1 MNSYKIT
8 AVAIFLSVGVYLGW
22 PVSSPTQPIS
32 TISQSDPVAT
42 TAKMPTEVQRQG
54 SVAPSTQPVPHAA
67 IQSFADW
74 QEKLVTTPATPE
86 QVEEGIQLAKARKTV
101 MQSLIRS
108 NPEQA
113 LANAVSLKEYAA
125 LPEAVKPFVEKP
137 FSERADL
144 LVLPDESGLNPQ
156 NKPRFDPNQRSIGE
170 KTFLVFQN
178 HEQAELVRY
187 GNRGGILSKDGIAT
201 QGIVLDGVAAIHP
214 TALQFVKQEEAD
226 YIKQT
231 FPANA
236 RNTRNDALTGETI
249 QGEPVIALAG
259 GQVFYFASAVNIE
272 RLNLKLAEL
281 EQQTGPKA
289 GSQILFQLA
298 ETPISVTGNTA
309 SSSLSSQINQLLA
322 APSPWTTTPKKVY
335 FIRAIFPDDLD
346 VPVTKSRL
354 ETVLQETSDNMASMS
369 QGKTWF
375 DYTVN
380 ADSAIPTLP
389 NNTTY
394 YYNNG
399 NFKGGDIYD
408 HTIAAFNALNT
419 GVNLSSYDIIGVY
432 FGINHPSAAGV
443 ATVGGSK
450 MWIYN
455 YDSTFVF
462 THEGGH
468 NYGLLHAHSWNTT
481 DGSVVGSGTT
491 EDYGDIYDTMG
502 ANYDSRSTFHPQAR
516 DKLGWLETSQ
526 WQSVTASGTYRIQRF
541 DHTSA
546 SGNRALRISR
556 GGTSGHYW
564 VSNRQNF
571 DSNKVMENGL
581 YLQWQ
586 QHNTTDGWLLDTTP
600 NSADGKNDAAIVLG
614 KTYSDAP
621 ANIHITPV
629 NKGGS
634 SPDEWVDVRV
644 NMAVTGNTAPVV
656 SGINGSTS
664 VSARQDISFSANA
677 SDAENDEMAYYWDF
691 GDGVINPNLGA
702 VTHKW
707 AVGGTYTVKLTVSDM
722 KGGVASTQI
731 SVTVTD
737 PLNVWNSR
745 TSNSTA
751 SLRDIASDGNKLVAV
766 ASNGEILTSND
777 AGVWSKTDLGGN
789 VGLYGVYYT
798 NGLWVVVGDDYR
810 WSPDG
815 WVGVIYTSTDAV
827 TWTRRHFDSTLSST
841 LRGVAYGNGFWI
853 VVGDNG
859 KILSSTDGM
868 TWTSHISGTTGHI
881 KSVAYGS
888 GTFVAV
894 TNKGGGRVLTSTDG
908 ITWADPG
915 TMAMS
920 SWKSLY
926 YIDYL
931 SNRFITSGFYA
942 GIRYST
948 DGGTNFQNKQPD
960 SQSTPANVYAQG
972 LFFSAGVNE
981 PQQSNETDINLVS
994 TDGEN
999 WTLLTT
1005 PSQPNRNAA
1014 VFFKNTFITVG
1025 ESGSIYQSGLVSSDT
1040 TPDAFSFA
1048 AKTDV
1053 ALNTAVVSAPVQ
1065 ILGIDSPAA
1074 WTADNGEACVS
1085 SGNTCNCDVAGFAGS
1100 GSVTNG
1106 QYMCV
1111 QHTSAN
1117 AYASSVSTSLTVG
1130 GVNASF
1136 GSTTVK
1142 NSQTISFATLG
1153 NKTLGDADFTVS
1165 ASTSSNLIVS
1175 FSSQT
1180 SNVCTVTGS
1189 LVHLVAAGTCTIRVN
1204 QAGNATYSAASMVE
1218 QSFTVLPVPLN
1229 GVCGSDHGAT
1239 LTSQPA
1245 NLCATGTASAIT
1257 TGNSSYDWSCTGSHG
1272 GNNATCSANRQYSVS
1287 TSVDGG
1293 NGTVSASQTVAYQ
1306 ATPIFTLTPDSGYMT
1321 GMVTGT
1327 CGGARN
1333 GNIFTTNAVT
1343 ANCTVVASF
1352 VAKNSQTISFDAL
1365 GNKILGDAD
1374 FNLSATASSGLT
1386 VSFSSQTSSICSV
1399 TGSLV
1404 RLLSTGTCTIRA
1416 SQAGDAIYSAAANVE
1431 RSFTVNQNS
1440 SSGGGNDSDG
1450 DGVVD
1455 TSDQQPN
1462 NASVTTPQDQQ
1473 GNTVVLETAHAF
1485 QNVAIVPASTLPTTG
1500 KPDASS
1506 YDFPKGAIEYTVTGV
1521 PIGGQITVTI
1531 TFANAIPSGSQV
1543 YKVSNSGGYQLF
1555 PNAVINGN
1563 QVTLT
1568 LTDGGLG
1575 DDDGRINGVIVDPV
1589 AIAEPVNNTA
1599 TGSTGGGGG
1608 GSMPLE
1614 WLLFVF
1620 IAYLLRYREQI
1631 KYMKS

>member
-1 MNSYKIT
+1 MNNYKIT

-22 PVSSPTQPIS
+22 PVSSPTQPIT

-74 QEKLVTTPATPE
+74 QEKLVTTPVTPE

-113 LANAVSLKEYAA
+113 LTNAVSLKEYAA
-125 LPEAVKPFVEKP
+125 LPEAVKSFVEKP

-214 TALQFVKQEEAD
+214 AALQLVKQEEAD

-249 QGEPVIALAG
+249 QGESVIALAG

-281 EQQTGPKA
+281 EQQTGPKT

-298 ETPISVTGNTA
+298 ELNASVTSNTV
-309 SSSLSSQINQLLA
+309 SPSLSSQINQLLA
-322 APSPWTTTPKKVY
+322 VSPSWTTTPKKVY
-335 FIRAIFPDDLD
+335 FIRAIFSDKPDM
-346 VPVTKSRL
+346 PVTKSRL
-354 ETVLQETSDNMASMS
+354 ETVLQETSDNIASMS
-369 QGKTWF
+369 QGKTRF
-375 DYTVN
+375 DYAVN
-380 ADSAIPTLP
+380 ADSAMPTLP
-389 NNTTY
+389 NSTAY

-399 NFKGGDIYD
+399 NFRGGEIYD
-408 HTIAAFNALNT
+408 HTIAAFNGLNT
-419 GVNLSSYDIIGVY
+419 GVNLGNYDIIGVY
-432 FGINHPSAAGV
+432 FGISHPSAAGV

-450 MWIYN
+450 MWIYD

-462 THEGGH
+462 THEAGH

-516 DKLGWLETSQ
+516 DKLGWLETGQ

-564 VSNRQNF
+564 VSHRQNF

-614 KTYSDAP
+614 KTYSDAT
-621 ANIHITPV
+621 ANIHITPIA
-629 NKGGS
+629 NGGAE
-634 SPDEWVDVRV
+634 PNEWVDVRI
-644 NMAVTGNTAPVV
+644 NMGVTGNTAPVL

-664 VSARQDISFSANA
+664 VSARQDMTFSANV
-677 SDAENDEMAYYWDF
+677 SDAENDELAYYWDF
-691 GDGVINPNLGA
+691 GDGVINPNLGT

-707 AVGGTYTVKLTVSDM
+707 AVGGTYTVKLTISDM

-731 SVTVTD
+731 TVTVED
-737 PLNVWNSR
+737 PLNVWFSR
-745 TSNSTA
+745 TSNSTGN
-751 SLRDIASDGNKLVAV
+751 LRDIASDGNRLVVV
-766 ASNGEILTSND
+766 ASNGEILTSGD
-777 AGVWSKTDLGGN
+777 ANTWSKTDLGSN
-789 VGLYGVYYT
+789 VRLYGVFHN
-798 NGLWVVVGDDYR
+798 NGLWLAVGDDYR
-810 WSPDG
+810 WNPDG
-815 WVGVIYTSTDAV
+815 WVGVIYSSTDAV
-827 TWTRRHFDSTLSST
+827 TWNRRHIDTTVSTT
-841 LRGVAYGNGFWI
+841 LKSVSYGNGSW
-853 VVGDNG
+853 VAVGDNG
-859 KILSSTDGM
+859 KILSSSDAV
-868 TWTSHISGTTGHI
+868 TWTPQTSGTTENI
-881 KSVAYGS
+881 SSVAHGNS
-888 GTFVAV
+888 AFTAV
-894 TNKGGGRVLTSTDG
+894 TTKGGGGILTSADGVVWTDR
-908 ITWADPG
+908 
-915 TMAMS
+915 S
-920 SWKSLY
+920 SGVSIGSYWLY

-931 SNRFITSGFYA
+931 HDRFVSSGFFA
-942 GIRYST
+942 GILYST
-948 DGGTNFQNKQPD
+948 NGGIGFQNKQPT
-960 SQSTPANVYAQG
+960 SQSAPATAYGRG
-972 LFFSAGVNE
+972 LFFSAGVNR

-994 TDGEN
+994 TDGES

-1005 PSQPNRNAA
+1005 TSQPNRNAA
-1014 VFFKNTFITVG
+1014 IFFNNTFITVG
-1025 ESGSIYQSGLVSSDT
+1025 DNGSIYQSAPLDT
-1040 TPDAFSFA
+1040 DTLPLPFTFA
-1048 AKTDV
+1048 VKTDV
-1053 ALNTAVVSAPVQ
+1053 GLSATVISDPVLISDIDTAVV
-1065 ILGIDSPAA
+1065 
-1074 WTADNGEACVS
+1074 WNMTNGEACVS
-1085 SGNTCNCDVAGFAGS
+1085 STNSCSCDVTGFATS
-1100 GSVTNG
+1100 GTVTNG
-1106 QYMCV
+1106 RYVCV
-1111 QHTSAN
+1111 SHT
-1117 AYASSVSTSLTVG
+1117 ASSSYAGNVSSTLTVG
-1130 GVNASF
+1130 GISGSF
-1136 GSTTVK
+1136 GSTTIK
-1142 NSQTISFATLG
+1142 SDQTITFGSLSNKMLG
-1153 NKTLGDADFTVS
+1153 AADF
-1165 ASTSSNLIVS
+1165 
-1175 FSSQT
+1175 
-1180 SNVCTVTGS
+1180 
-1189 LVHLVAAGTCTIRVN
+1189 
-1204 QAGNATYSAASMVE
+1204 
-1218 QSFTVLPVPLN
+1218 
-1229 GVCGSDHGAT
+1229 
-1239 LTSQPA
+1239 
-1245 NLCATGTASAIT
+1245 
-1257 TGNSSYDWSCTGSHG
+1257 
-1272 GNNATCSANRQYSVS
+1272 SV
-1287 TSVDGG
+1287 
-1293 NGTVSASQTVAYQ
+1293 
-1306 ATPIFTLTPDSGYMT
+1306 
-1321 GMVTGT
+1321 
-1327 CGGARN
+1327 
-1333 GNIFTTNAVT
+1333 
-1343 ANCTVVASF
+1343 
-1352 VAKNSQTISFDAL
+1352 
-1365 GNKILGDAD
+1365 
-1374 FNLSATASSGLT
+1374 SATASSGLAVT
-1386 VSFSSQTSSICSV
+1386 FISQTRSV
-1399 TGSLV
+1399 CTITGSLV
-1404 RLLSTGTCTIRA
+1404 RLLATGTCTIRA
-1416 SQAGDAIYSAAANVE
+1416 SQAGDATYNSAADVD
-1431 RSFTVNQNS
+1431 RSFTVNQNL

-1531 TFANAIPSGSQV
+1531 TFANAIPRGSQV

-1575 DDDGRINGVIVDPV
+1575 DDDGTANGVIVDPV